1 MSIKKSLIFVFI
13 ITSISIYISKIL
25 WTKINLPFDNSI
37 NIIGDYYV
45 NKYNPLNDTLKYI
58 TFILI
63 PIFSYYCCIKIFL
76 KKHLERNFDF
86 IFVDLNQNDKFKNY
100 NSKIYLLIII
110 LAISILSFFSLDF
123 SFSKFDLFHEGQ
135 KMSPII
141 NYNYNNG
148 LWSSSYITKGL
159 FDDIL
164 QNLIF
169 SKIIGIFSI
178 GSSRLVSLILELITN
193 ISLILLIYQISIH
206 QNLSERFKISYF
218 LILNLLIFY
227 FTLTNFGARD
237 FPILVF
243 LNLLFLSFS
252 LKNKIN
258 LSAEFFMGCLSPLA
272 IFWSIDR
279 GFFLNFL
286 ILAFLIFLLLRKNY
300 YQSLSLTL
308 GVISAWILC
317 FLILGNYEFNFFLIN
332 MFDII
337 SSLDYVYGSIH
348 PTPFSE
354 EAHASRATKTL
365 IYIISCGIFVI
376 NINLIKNNLFS
387 NKLKIVY
394 LFLFLVSFIYY
405 RISLGLSDGPHIK
418 SSEGFPELILISL
431 LLTIFLN
438 FIENNKYID
447 INFFKTKNF
456 FTFFVIFI
464 LSITV
469 FLKTI
474 NFKKIYSFP
483 KRVVEYV
490 NLEDRNFI
498 ASRHLSFIKEYNKIA
513 YNENCVQYFIYE
525 SGFPYLL
532 KKPSCSSF
540 YSIFTLATNKNQK
553 KFINSLKEEKSKY
566 IILEGPYLNYTGFSI
581 SQRYPLVQNYI
592 KNNYSFFMNI
602 EEWKIFK
609 RNNN

>member
-1 MSIKKSLIFVFI
+1 MSIKKSLIFTFI
-13 ITSISIYISKIL
+13 ITSISIYLSKIL
-25 WTKINLPFDNSI
+25 WTIINLPFDNSI
-37 NIIGDYYV
+37 NIIGDYYL
-45 NKYNPLNDTLKYI
+45 NKYNPINDTLKYI
-58 TFILI
+58 IFITV

-76 KKHLERNFDF
+76 KKYLEKDFNF
-86 IFVDLNQNDKFKNY
+86 IFVDLYQKDVIKSY
-100 NSKIYLLIII
+100 NSKIYFLIIV
-110 LAISILSFFSLDF
+110 LTISILGFFSSDF
-123 SFSKFDLFHEGQ
+123 SFAKFDLFHEGQ

-141 NYNYNNG
+141 NFNSSNG

-178 GSSRLVSLILELITN
+178 GSSRLVASILELMTS
-193 ISLILLIYQISIH
+193 ISLIFLIYQISIY
-206 QNLSERFKISYF
+206 QNLSEKFKISYF

-227 FTLTNFGARD
+227 FTLANFGMRD
-237 FPILVF
+237 FPILIF

-258 LSAEFFMGCLSPLA
+258 LVVKFFIGCLSPLT

-300 YQSLSLTL
+300 YQSLSLFL

-317 FLILGNYEFNFFLIN
+317 FLVLGNYEFNFFLIN

-337 SSLDYVYGSIH
+337 NSLDYVYGSIH
-348 PTPFSE
+348 PIPFSDE
-354 EAHASRATKTL
+354 THASRATKTL
-365 IYIISCGIFVI
+365 IYIISCGIFVVS
-376 NINLIKNNLFS
+376 INLIKNNLFS
-387 NKLKIVY
+387 NKLKIFY

-431 LLTIFLN
+431 LLTIVLI
-438 FIENNKYID
+438 FIENNKYRNL
-447 INFFKTKNF
+447 NFLKNKNF
-456 FTFFVIFI
+456 FTYFAVFI
-464 LSITV
+464 LLITSY
-469 FLKTI
+469 LNKI
-474 NFKKIYSFP
+474 DFKKIYSFP

-490 NLEDRNFI
+490 SLEDKNFI
-498 ASRHLSFIKEYNKIA
+498 ASRHLSFIKEYDKIA
-513 YNENCVQYFIYE
+513 SSENCVQYFIYE

-540 YSIFTLATNKNQK
+540 YSIFTLATKKNQE
-553 KFINSLKEEKSKY
+553 KFIRALKKERSKY

-581 SQRYPLVQNYI
+581 SQRYPLVQDFI

-609 RNNN
+609 LNNS